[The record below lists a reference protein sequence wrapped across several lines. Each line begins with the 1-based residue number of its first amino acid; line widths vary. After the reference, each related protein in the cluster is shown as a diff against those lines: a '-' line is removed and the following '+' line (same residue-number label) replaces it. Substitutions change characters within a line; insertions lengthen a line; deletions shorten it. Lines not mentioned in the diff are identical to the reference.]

1 MAGLTFTKGT
11 YAPKGMPSSGL
22 FTMLQTYF
30 CTLPNGCL
38 NQSVPDWDLG
48 SASKKLPLNDFIA
61 GFRQGAQ
68 NGTVVQDAKT
78 VLHYAGIINDIV
90 LNMTTTNAPY
100 TPIGITEFFHVSSRA
115 EEFQVEAESVQGCT
129 LTRRFWIDALRKKIE
144 LAHIEEKQIYGVSLM
159 SSDDCKLCAV
169 KETLLPVFTYL
180 TGFSLSPE
188 ELFGFLIALSNLRD
202 PIERFRK
209 ADTLSPLFKHL
220 KNDTSNSQNSNSVI
234 EKLGI
239 LSNLF
244 CGGPLSLKCW
254 YTVQRCLE
262 MEVVPGPYFLNL
274 SNLQG
279 YYCLDLTYEY
289 EQPSAR
295 LDEIFKAQKK
305 LEQLREQMV
314 HTDPRHIDEKRQ
326 SLYLKHFKDSVKG
339 NTTKEGETTVCS
351 GFFLGSIE
359 TACWKWLQ
367 TYQLPRELAV
377 QLYTLLRGVILVS
390 PSSPVVKT
398 IVEELNGKLH
408 EIEVFRTLF
417 VSWYQN
423 MANYPIAFEES
434 KLYNASK
441 TLAHMYVNVDD
452 KVDISSVLADG
463 QFYRKLAESLIT
475 ESWKN
480 ISYDELKL
488 SLLQSFNLVYVLS
501 MKSIVSLLFSC
512 CFRPSRFHVIKD
524 EKSLEET
531 GSCLSAYFQF
541 FSGVVFTQLNSS
553 STSLPKALEYKIR
566 MADYLVDKT
575 GQIVDRYK
583 HEVHNVWSP
592 QPRDR
597 PFLDLKYIYFG
608 FSFLQDLVDGI
619 IISLQ
624 TNSTLKVGVFAQQFP
639 SNCYR
644 IDLSIGKSI
653 PTFVVLSWM
662 FSVAMIMKNVVTEK
676 QLRLKEFM
684 KMMGLRSFAHW
695 LAWYIQGMI
704 MLCCS
709 VVFIAII
716 VKEGKILEYSNS
728 FCFSLLLILY
738 GSAIIP
744 QTFLLSVFFK
754 QANLAAGM
762 GAVLYFLLFLPYEA
776 INPYTNDITFT
787 EQFLACLHPQ
797 IAFGW
802 ACSVIASLEEAKTGL
817 QWNNMNF
824 PLVQNG
830 RLTFNVILVMLL
842 VDGIMYSVFTW
853 YAENVFPGDYGVP
866 KKFYFPFQK
875 SYWFGERTSP
885 RDYEHLKRVSKKSE
899 HHEEVN
905 LPVGISVVGVTKI
918 YGNAKKRDKPSLD
931 DLNVDFYDGQ
941 ITAVLGPNGAGKTTM
956 MSIICGLIPP
966 TEGTVFIYGKD
977 IAENMA
983 AVRQSLGFCPQHNIL
998 FDNLTVKEHL
1008 QFYGSIKGVDPQIK
1022 EREIDALLYDT
1033 KLMNK
1038 KNELAANL
1046 SGGMKRK
1053 LSIAIAFI
1061 GGAKIVILDEPT
1073 AGVDPYSRRAIW
1085 DLLLKCKQDRTIILS
1100 THFFDEAEILGDRI
1114 AIIAKGQLK
1123 CYGSAIFLKHY
1134 YRCGYNLTFTR
1145 SVEVSAQ
1152 KQRAVDSNRNLVN
1165 FVINYVP
1172 NVKVVRESL
1181 QEIQFMLPGKVL
1193 EELRPLVFEIDKRL
1207 SQFQCVAYGLSES
1220 SLEETNQ
1227 IAFADIVLT
1236 FFKRSFKSNQDAN
1249 SFLHEDEVE
1258 TDFYGTV
1265 LSQVKA
1271 YMKKRFLNITR
1282 DWRAAVCIVKIRT
1295 LILINLAI
1303 PIVLI
1308 SNSLTAQSLRFSP
1321 SRYYKEHGPLLVDPV
1336 ITKLIHF
1343 STKAGLCYSSFTRP
1357 PNDKSES
1364 NFMRPYIDAMIS
1376 YGLGNRC
1383 HQQYRTR
1390 LPSSTCGAK
1399 KSWWYHYPT
1408 PSQQVNDSAVCHC
1421 NEDMHFVCERPYPNK
1436 PYRYTTRSD
1445 DVMADLSDMN
1455 ITEWI
1460 MMTEMH
1466 YRKKRCGWPTV
1477 FDFFDTFRFSNELY
1491 NVEGL
1496 FENVWLRSHS
1506 KLALCPLISSPAFN
1520 RGFTKIVKFGGYSI
1534 ANPPEVYVNVKIE
1547 DLERNV
1553 EILYR
1558 ELMNFF
1564 QKTNVNL
1571 DTLQRHGTKWPPL
1584 NSTILAKLLNEMS
1597 PKHNVKVWYNNQ
1609 GWVSLPSFM
1618 SALSNARLRAHIPN
1632 NMSREEYSIAT
1643 INHPMKNIVDES
1655 MLHNKDSIAA
1665 EMSLALAF
1673 LMAFC
1678 SVTASFSI
1686 FAVEDKASDA
1696 KHLHFVSGMRRWL
1709 YWIANFVFD
1718 LLVYM
1723 FTMVLAIVILRIYG
1737 EKPYVGTANAALVMI
1752 TIIMSFG
1759 QLLHASFLHALTCSV
1774 SMIPFSYLLS
1784 LYFQS
1789 PSLGFMVLSIS
1800 NFFIGTIGSSLTMAF
1815 EVLGQDDEKLQ
1826 KLAVDLKSVF
1836 IYFPPFVMARA
1847 WTDMKVVFNIYS
1859 AEGKE
1864 LSKRTIT
1871 ITFQAVKISVCLD
1884 KDYYYDLLRWDLL
1897 GKPVVIE
1904 TIEAIIFFLLLL
1916 VFEYRYKWFEL
1927 RKRLPCF
1934 TEKQPDK
1941 TDCDENVAAEKRR
1954 VLSGVNKNSALKVI
1968 NLRKAAMRNALIVRS
1983 SLLTAALPT
1992 FQVYFKGMA
2001 LRKVAVVDDVC
2012 FEVLPGECFG
2022 LLGHNG
2028 AGKTTTFKMIT
2039 RKISAS
2045 SGSFFENSDGKAVHL
2060 SPIGYCPQFDALDS
2074 RLTARETLLLYTG
2087 IRCIKEKHRKGI
2099 VEAYLQRF
2107 DFKAYADKQVKT
2119 YSGGYKRRLSTA
2131 IALLG
2136 KSPLILLDEPTA
2148 GMDPESRRFLWDV
2161 ILERI
2166 FAGHMEE
2173 CEILCTRVGILAHGS
2188 FTCLDTIQGLKN
2200 KFGHGYQVAVKLLGG
2215 NERQLPSLV
2224 KFIEEHLPKCKL
2236 AEQHLNL
2243 AKFQLPPEK
2252 GVVLKAIDCVI
2263 EVKRRF
2269 KVEACSLN
2277 QTSLDDVFVSLAQ
2290 TQAKFDTVEK

>member
-1 MAGLTFTKGT
+1 MSAYKNSFLSQFYTLLWKNFKVKSRAKMLFIAELIWPLLFFLILFWLRRTDVAIARARCT

-61 GFRQGAQ
+61 AFRQGAQ
-68 NGTVVQDAKT
+68 DSAVVEDAKT
-78 VLHYAGIINDIV
+78 VLQYMGIINEIV
-90 LNMTTTNAPY
+90 MNMRPTDAQY
-100 TPIGITEFFHVSSRA
+100 TPVGITQFFDLARVTQDV
-115 EEFQVEAESVQGCT
+115 QVARESVRGCT
-129 LTRRFWIDALRKKIE
+129 LTRLFFIDALRKKIE
-144 LAHIEEKQIYGVSLM
+144 GSSFREAFCANITVYVNTSSVPAREMPGLQDLLCKYFPVDNIY
-159 SSDDCKLCAV
+159 AR
-169 KETLLPVFTYL
+169 ENYFQLLPVFENL
-180 TGFSLSPE
+180 TGFTLSPE
-188 ELFGFLIALSNLRD
+188 ELYEFAVAIGTLKD

-209 ADTLSPLFKHL
+209 ADTLSPLFYQL
-220 KNDTSNSQNSNSVI
+220 KNYTSTTSSNSNSVI

-244 CGGPLSLKCW
+244 CGGPLS
-254 YTVQRCLE
+254 
-262 MEVVPGPYFLNL
+262 
-274 SNLQG
+274 
-279 YYCLDLTYEY
+279 
-289 EQPSAR
+289 R
-295 LDEIFKAQKK
+295 LDEIFRAQKK

-314 HTDPRHIDEKRQ
+314 HTDPRHIDQKRQ
-326 SLYLKHFKDSVKG
+326 SLYLKHFKESDKR
-339 NTTKEGETTVCS
+339 NATDEEGATVCNR
-351 GFFLGSIE
+351 FFLGSVE

-367 TYQLPRELAV
+367 TYQLPKELAV

-390 PSSPVVKT
+390 PSSPIVKT

-434 KLYNASK
+434 KLYNVSK
-441 TLAHMYVNVDD
+441 ILAHMYVRMDNTAG
-452 KVDISSVLADG
+452 ISSVLPNG
-463 QFYRKLAESLIT
+463 HLYRKLADSLIT
-475 ESWKN
+475 ENWKN

-488 SLLQSFNLVYVLS
+488 SLSQSFNLVY
-501 MKSIVSLLFSC
+501 

-524 EKSLEET
+524 EESLEET

-541 FSGVVFTQLNSS
+541 FSGVVFHQLNSS

-575 GQIVDRYK
+575 GQIIDS
-583 HEVHNVWSP
+583 VWSP

-597 PFLDLKYIYFG
+597 PFVDLKYIYFG

-619 IISLQ
+619 ITSLQ
-624 TNSTLKVGVFAQQFP
+624 ANTTLKVGIFAQQFP

-644 IDLSIGKSI
+644 IDLFIRSIGSSI

-684 KMMGLRSFAHW
+684 KMMGLGSFVHW
-695 LAWYIQGMI
+695 LAWYIQSMI

-716 VKEGKILEYSNS
+716 AKEGKILEYSNS
-728 FCFSLLLILY
+728 FCFSILLIVY

-776 INPYTNDITFT
+776 IIPYTNDMTFT
-787 EQFLACLHPQ
+787 QQFFACLHPQ

-802 ACSVIASLEEAKTGL
+802 GCSVIASLEEAKTGL
-817 QWNNMNF
+817 QWSNMDF
-824 PLVQNG
+824 PLVQNS
-830 RLTFNVILVMLL
+830 RVTFRVLIMMLL
-842 VDGIMYSVFTW
+842 IDAIMYSILIW
-853 YAENVFPGDYGVP
+853 YTENVFPGDYGVP

-885 RDYEHLKRVSKKSE
+885 KNYEHLAKVSKKGE

-918 YGNAKKRDKPSLD
+918 YSSAKKHDKPSLD
-931 DLNVDFYDGQ
+931 NLNVDFYDGQ

-966 TEGTVFIYGKD
+966 TEGTVFIYGMD
-977 IAENMA
+977 IAGNMA

-998 FDNLTVKEHL
+998 FDNLTVEEHL
-1008 QFYGSIKGVDPQIK
+1008 QFYSSIKGIDPQIK
-1022 EREIDALLYDT
+1022 DREIGALLRDT

-1061 GGAKIVILDEPT
+1061 GCAKIVILDEPT

-1114 AIIAKGQLK
+1114 AIIATGQLK

-1152 KQRAVDSNRNLVN
+1152 KQLAVDSNRKLVN
-1165 FVINYVP
+1165 LVINYVP

-1207 SQFQCVAYGLSES
+1207 SEFQCIAYGLSES
-1220 SLEETNQ
+1220 SLEEIFRRELTDRASN
-1227 IAFADIVLT
+1227 ADTGEGGTKGKDIVLT
-1236 FFKRSFKSNQDAN
+1236 FFKWLFTSVQGLVKKELPPSAPDKQENENHQPSLLDYHRYKEPLNSVISESKATSESDNSLGNQAAN
-1249 SFLHEDEVE
+1249 PLLCEDDVE
-1258 TDFYGTV
+1258 TGFHGTV
-1265 LSQVKA
+1265 LSQTKA
-1271 YMKKRFLNITR
+1271 YMKKRFLNMIR
-1282 DWRAAVCIVKIRT
+1282 DWRAAVCIF
-1295 LILINLAI
+1295 AI
-1303 PIVLI
+1303 PIALI
-1308 SNSLTAQSLRFSP
+1308 SNSLGAQSLRFSP
-1321 SRYYKEHGPLLVDPV
+1321 SRYYKEHGPLLIDP
-1336 ITKLIHF
+1336 ILYGSSSISF
-1343 STKAGLCYSSFTRP
+1343 FSFTKP
-1357 PNDKSES
+1357 PNDKSEH
-1364 NFMRPYIDAMIS
+1364 NFMRPYVNAMIR

-1383 HQQYRTR
+1383 HQQHRTWF
-1390 LPSSTCGAK
+1390 PSSTCGAK

-1408 PSQQVNDSAVCHC
+1408 ASQQENDSAVCHC
-1421 NEDMHFVCERPYPNK
+1421 NEDMHFVCEKPYPNK
-1436 PYRYTTRSD
+1436 PYRYTSRSD
-1445 DVMADLSDMN
+1445 DVIADLTDMN

-1460 MMTEMH
+1460 MMTEMY
-1466 YRKKRCGWPTV
+1466 YRKKR
-1477 FDFFDTFRFSNELY
+1477 
-1491 NVEGL
+1491 
-1496 FENVWLRSHS
+1496 
-1506 KLALCPLISSPAFN
+1506 
-1520 RGFTKIVKFGGYSI
+1520 FGGYSI

-1564 QKTNVNL
+1564 ERTNVKL

-1584 NSTILAKLLNEMS
+1584 NSTILAKLLNEIS

-1609 GWVSLPSFM
+1609 GWASLPSYM
-1618 SALSNARLRAHIPN
+1618 SALSNARLRAHIPHD
-1632 NMSREEYSIAT
+1632 MSPEEYSIVT
-1643 INHPMKNIVDES
+1643 INHPMKNIADES
-1655 MLHNKDSIAA
+1655 MLHTKDSIAA

-1696 KHLHFVSGMRRWL
+1696 KHLHFVSGLRRWL

-1723 FTMVLAIVILRIYG
+1723 FTMVLAVAMLLIYS
-1737 EKPYVGTANAALVMI
+1737 EKPYVGTACAALVLI

-1759 QLLHASFLHALTCSV
+1759 V
-1774 SMIPFSYLLS
+1774 SMIPFSYLSS

-1800 NFFIGTIGSSLTMAF
+1800 NFFIGTIGSSLTLAF
-1815 EVLGQDDEKLQ
+1815 EILGQDDEKLQ
-1826 KLAVDLKSVF
+1826 WLAVDLKSVF
-1836 IYFPPFVMARA
+1836 IYFPPFVLARA

-1864 LSKRTIT
+1864 LN
-1871 ITFQAVKISVCLD
+1871 

-1897 GKPVVIE
+1897 GKPVVIL
-1904 TIEAIIFFLLLL
+1904 TIEAVIFFLLLL
-1916 VFEYRYKWFEL
+1916 MFEYRYKWFEL
-1927 RKRLPCF
+1927 RKRLASS
-1934 TEKQPDK
+1934 TEEQSDK
-1941 TDCDENVAAEKRR
+1941 NDCDENVAAERQR
-1954 VLSGVNKNSALKVI
+1954 VLSNVNKNSALKVI
-1968 NLRKAAMRNALIVRS
+1968 NLRK
-1983 SLLTAALPT
+1983 
-1992 FQVYFKGMA
+1992 VYLKGVT
-2001 LRKVAVVDDVC
+2001 LRKVAAVDDVC

-2039 RKISAS
+2039 RRISKSA
-2045 SGSFFENSDGKAVHL
+2045 GSVVFNCPSESKAAHL

-2074 RLTARETLLLYTG
+2074 RLTARETLSLYAG
-2087 IRCIKEKHRKGI
+2087 IRCIKEKHRKRI

-2119 YSGGYKRRLSTA
+2119 YSGGFKRRLSTA

-2166 FAGHMEE
+2166 FAGHISVKQHISWFSMEE
-2173 CEILCTRVGILAHGS
+2173 CEILCTRVGILAHGR

-2200 KFGHGYQVAVKLLGG
+2200 KQV
-2215 NERQLPSLV
+2215 
-2224 KFIEEHLPKCKL
+2224 
-2236 AEQHLNL
+2236 
-2243 AKFQLPPEK
+2243 
-2252 GVVLKAIDCVI
+2252 
-2263 EVKRRF
+2263 
-2269 KVEACSLN
+2269 
-2277 QTSLDDVFVSLAQ
+2277 
-2290 TQAKFDTVEK
+2290 